1 MYLASGSTAAP
12 APVWTVFRVVVAG
25 PSVFIL
31 YRSPSHSASSK
42 MKDDGFVR
50 HDGFDMDS
58 CDGGL
63 CLRISHGSVACSAWR
78 WTPAHERR
86 GQNARSVREEVA
98 AEFSCV
104 LPPAVMSIVESADR
118 ALLETEE
125 SASAAAAMAISNHP
139 SLRAAWREILSTYG
153 TLKAADDV
161 DDDAT
166 LIVTVERLDDE
177 IQDDPYAAA
186 PTGDVSVG
194 PVGGGCGTEVAPLR
208 VGRYHYGAKTPPKAA
223 LRILERD
230 ARVPTAELRDL
241 GGLSACAAGDMPQLR
256 ALIAAGWPAPHA
268 VDKFGSTALMWAAS
282 YGKVEV
288 ARLLI
293 EEARCAVDT
302 RNKAGRTALM
312 FACKYASQVSAC
324 YEFVRYLLHEARAD
338 VTVRMKDDSGA
349 FDWAVFGGHRPTME
363 LIAAHPDV
371 DINGMNRFGCAA
383 VQWAAAAG
391 NVDTLRWLHNRGLE
405 LGHVNGACHGAVA
418 KAAWK
423 GHLPALEW
431 LLLDPSGPCLRWQC
445 ALRDPE
451 GRSVAEL
458 AAMNG
463 MHEAATLLA
472 PLVVEAERGGRARAL
487 EPPPSAVDQ
496 RWE

>member
-1 MYLASGSTAAP
+1 M
-12 APVWTVFRVVVAG
+12 
-25 PSVFIL
+25 
-31 YRSPSHSASSK
+31 
-42 MKDDGFVR
+42 R

-177 IQDDPYAAA
+177 IKDDPYAAA
-186 PTGDVSVG
+186 PTGDVSAG

-293 EEARCAVDT
+293 EEARCAVDA

>member
-1 MYLASGSTAAP
+1 
-12 APVWTVFRVVVAG
+12 
-25 PSVFIL
+25 
-31 YRSPSHSASSK
+31 

-86 GQNARSVREEVA
+86 GQNARSVRQEVA

-186 PTGDVSVG
+186 PTGDVSAG

-293 EEARCAVDT
+293 EEARCAVDA

>member
-1 MYLASGSTAAP
+1 
-12 APVWTVFRVVVAG
+12 
-25 PSVFIL
+25 
-31 YRSPSHSASSK
+31 

-86 GQNARSVREEVA
+86 GQNARSVRQEVA

-177 IQDDPYAAA
+177 IKDDPYAAA

-293 EEARCAVDT
+293 EEARCAVDA

>member
-1 MYLASGSTAAP
+1 M
-12 APVWTVFRVVVAG
+12 
-25 PSVFIL
+25 
-31 YRSPSHSASSK
+31 
-42 MKDDGFVR
+42 R

-293 EEARCAVDT
+293 EEARCAVDA

>member
-1 MYLASGSTAAP
+1 M
-12 APVWTVFRVVVAG
+12 
-25 PSVFIL
+25 
-31 YRSPSHSASSK
+31 
-42 MKDDGFVR
+42 R

-293 EEARCAVDT
+293 EEARCAVDA

-312 FACKYASQVSAC
+312 FACKYASQVCAVPAARSPRGCDSAHEGRFWRLRLGRLRGSSA
-324 YEFVRYLLHEARAD
+324 YDGIDSRPPGRGHQWNEPIRVRGRA
-338 VTVRMKDDSGA
+338 V
-349 FDWAVFGGHRPTME
+349 GGR
-363 LIAAHPDV
+363 
-371 DINGMNRFGCAA
+371 
-383 VQWAAAAG
+383 
-391 NVDTLRWLHNRGLE
+391 
-405 LGHVNGACHGAVA
+405 
-418 KAAWK
+418 
-423 GHLPALEW
+423 
-431 LLLDPSGPCLRWQC
+431 RWQRGHT
-445 ALRDPE
+445 A
-451 GRSVAEL
+451 
-458 AAMNG
+458 
-463 MHEAATLLA
+463 LA
-472 PLVVEAERGGRARAL
+472 P
-487 EPPPSAVDQ
+487 
-496 RWE
+496 

>member
-1 MYLASGSTAAP
+1 
-12 APVWTVFRVVVAG
+12 
-25 PSVFIL
+25 
-31 YRSPSHSASSK
+31 

-293 EEARCAVDT
+293 EEARCAVDA

>member
-1 MYLASGSTAAP
+1 M
-12 APVWTVFRVVVAG
+12 
-25 PSVFIL
+25 
-31 YRSPSHSASSK
+31 
-42 MKDDGFVR
+42 R

-86 GQNARSVREEVA
+86 GQNARSVRQEVA

-186 PTGDVSVG
+186 PTGDVSAG

-293 EEARCAVDT
+293 EEARCAVDA

-391 NVDTLRWLHNRGLE
+391 NVDTLRWLHTRGLE

>member
-1 MYLASGSTAAP
+1 MSID
-12 APVWTVFRVVVAG
+12 V
-25 PSVFIL
+25 
-31 YRSPSHSASSK
+31 
-42 MKDDGFVR
+42 
-50 HDGFDMDS
+50 DS

-63 CLRISHGSVACSAWR
+63 CLRIAHGSAFACSAWM

-86 GQNARSVREEVA
+86 GQNARSVRQEVA
-98 AEFSCV
+98 AVFSSV
-104 LPPAVMSIVESADR
+104 LPAAVMSIVESADR

-125 SASAAAAMAISNHP
+125 SPSAAVAMAISNHP
-139 SLRAAWREILSTYG
+139 NLRAAWREILSTYG
-153 TLKAADDV
+153 TLEAADDLD

-166 LIVTVERLDDE
+166 LVVTVRLDDE
-177 IQDDPYAAA
+177 IQDDPSRPDAAA
-186 PTGDVSVG
+186 PTGDMSAES
-194 PVGGGCGTEVAPLR
+194 VGGGCGPEVAPLR
-208 VGRYHYGAKTPPKAA
+208 VGRYHYGAKTQPKAT

-241 GGLSACAAGDMPQLR
+241 GGLSACAAGDMSQLR

-282 YGKVEV
+282 YGRVEV

-293 EEARCAVDT
+293 EEARVAVDA

-324 YEFVRYLLHEARAD
+324 YEFVRYLLQEARAD
-338 VTVRMKDDSGA
+338 VTVRMKDDSAA

-363 LIAAHPDV
+363 LLAAHPDV

-391 NVDTLRWLHNRGLE
+391 NVDTLRWLHTHGLG
-405 LGHVNGACHGAVA
+405 LGHVNGASHGAVA

-445 ALRDPE
+445 ALRDPD

-472 PLVVEAERGGRARAL
+472 PLVVEAERQRGGRACAL
-487 EPPPSAVDQ
+487 EPPPCAVDQ
-496 RWE
+496 RCE

>member
-1 MYLASGSTAAP
+1 
-12 APVWTVFRVVVAG
+12 
-25 PSVFIL
+25 
-31 YRSPSHSASSK
+31 

-50 HDGFDMDS
+50 RDGFDMDS

-186 PTGDVSVG
+186 PTGDVSAG
-194 PVGGGCGTEVAPLR
+194 PVGGGCGSEVAPLR

-293 EEARCAVDT
+293 EEARCAVDA

-391 NVDTLRWLHNRGLE
+391 NVDTLRWLHTRGLE

>member
-1 MYLASGSTAAP
+1 
-12 APVWTVFRVVVAG
+12 
-25 PSVFIL
+25 
-31 YRSPSHSASSK
+31 

-50 HDGFDMDS
+50 RDGFDMDS

-153 TLKAADDV
+153 TLEAADDLD

-166 LIVTVERLDDE
+166 LVVTVRLDDE

-186 PTGDVSVG
+186 PTGDVSAG

>member
-1 MYLASGSTAAP
+1 
-12 APVWTVFRVVVAG
+12 
-25 PSVFIL
+25 
-31 YRSPSHSASSK
+31 
-42 MKDDGFVR
+42 
-50 HDGFDMDS
+50 MDS

-186 PTGDVSVG
+186 PTGDVSAG

-293 EEARCAVDT
+293 EEARCAVDA

-391 NVDTLRWLHNRGLE
+391 NVDTLRWLHTRGLE

>member
-1 MYLASGSTAAP
+1 M
-12 APVWTVFRVVVAG
+12 
-25 PSVFIL
+25 
-31 YRSPSHSASSK
+31 
-42 MKDDGFVR
+42 R

-86 GQNARSVREEVA
+86 GQNARSVRQEVA

-293 EEARCAVDT
+293 EEARCAVDA

>member
-1 MYLASGSTAAP
+1 MSID
-12 APVWTVFRVVVAG
+12 V
-25 PSVFIL
+25 
-31 YRSPSHSASSK
+31 
-42 MKDDGFVR
+42 
-50 HDGFDMDS
+50 DS

-63 CLRISHGSVACSAWR
+63 CLRIAHGSAFACSAWM

-86 GQNARSVREEVA
+86 GHNARSVRQEVA
-98 AEFSCV
+98 AVFSSV
-104 LPPAVMSIVESADR
+104 LPAAVMSIVESADR

-125 SASAAAAMAISNHP
+125 SPSAAVAMTISNHP
-139 SLRAAWREILSTYG
+139 NLRAAWREILSTYG

-208 VGRYHYGAKTPPKAA
+208 VGRYHYGAKTPPKAT

>member
-1 MYLASGSTAAP
+1 M
-12 APVWTVFRVVVAG
+12 
-25 PSVFIL
+25 
-31 YRSPSHSASSK
+31 
-42 MKDDGFVR
+42 R

-86 GQNARSVREEVA
+86 GQNARSVRQEVA

-186 PTGDVSVG
+186 PTGDVSAG

-293 EEARCAVDT
+293 EEARCAVDA

-371 DINGMNRFGCAA
+371 DINGLNRFGCAA

>member
-1 MYLASGSTAAP
+1 M
-12 APVWTVFRVVVAG
+12 
-25 PSVFIL
+25 
-31 YRSPSHSASSK
+31 
-42 MKDDGFVR
+42 R

-186 PTGDVSVG
+186 PTGDVSAG

-293 EEARCAVDT
+293 EEARCAVDA

>member
-1 MYLASGSTAAP
+1 
-12 APVWTVFRVVVAG
+12 
-25 PSVFIL
+25 
-31 YRSPSHSASSK
+31 

-186 PTGDVSVG
+186 PTGDVSAG

-293 EEARCAVDT
+293 EEARCAVDA

>member
-1 MYLASGSTAAP
+1 M
-12 APVWTVFRVVVAG
+12 
-25 PSVFIL
+25 
-31 YRSPSHSASSK
+31 
-42 MKDDGFVR
+42 R

-86 GQNARSVREEVA
+86 GQNARSVRQEVA

-186 PTGDVSVG
+186 PTGDVSAG

>member
-1 MYLASGSTAAP
+1 M
-12 APVWTVFRVVVAG
+12 
-25 PSVFIL
+25 
-31 YRSPSHSASSK
+31 
-42 MKDDGFVR
+42 R

-177 IQDDPYAAA
+177 IKDDPYAAA

-293 EEARCAVDT
+293 EEARCAVDA